1 MFGIFGCATQTLPP
15 SFVSETPS
23 FNFHNAPAVK
33 MRATPTASLLRR
45 PGILCILPVK
55 YNSPTGKQSKLSKEM
70 TSFFRDYIYW
80 GLVEEAFHNM
90 LLLKE
95 DSLGNYEDP
104 EARIAVLESRITHM
118 KKGNGLLRYV
128 IGFGLGQSDIQV
140 EGSLRD
146 YKTRKEILSFVMRYQ
161 HSGNAYQG
169 LNPRALSGRY
179 CLRMSIEQMSRTI
192 TDLIKDVWNN
202 MDKTGIPD
210 PGILIAFE
218 R

>member
-15 SFVSETPS
+15 AFVSETPS

-33 MRATPTASLLRR
+33 MRATPTAALLRR
-45 PGILCILPVK
+45 PGVLYILPVK
-55 YNSPTGKQSKLSKEM
+55 YHSPNGKQNKLSKEM
-70 TSFFRDYIYW
+70 TSFFRDYLYW

-95 DSLGNYEDP
+95 DSLENYQDQET
-104 EARIAVLESRITHM
+104 RIVVLEAKITRM
-118 KKGNGLLRYV
+118 KKGSGFLRYF

-146 YKTRKEILSFVMRYQ
+146 YKTREEILSFVMRYQ

-179 CLRMSIEQMSRTI
+179 CLRMSIEQVSITI
-192 TDLIKDVWNN
+192 TDLIKDGWNN
-202 MDKTGIPD
+202 IDKTGIPD